1 MKSML
6 KTIYNSFIMICL
18 WNNSYL
24 LNFLDFQQCIVGSGD
39 WTQSHSWVGQV
50 KTYDGS
56 YVDDSVNKVPAS
68 MGIWVWIPAP
78 TCKLGFAYTPSADR
92 FR

>member
-39 WTQSHSWVGQV
+39 
-50 KTYDGS
+50 
-56 YVDDSVNKVPAS
+56 
-68 MGIWVWIPAP
+68 
-78 TCKLGFAYTPSADR
+78 
-92 FR
+92 